1 MNLTTYGPGGFDPA
15 KPNDN
20 VIDVVVLP
28 VDPAAENRD
37 DLHAKARQAL
47 AANTTYLALPTPTN
61 AQVVAQVARLTRECS
76 ALIKLLLDDL
86 NDTTGT

>member
-28 VDPAAENRD
+28 VDLAAENRD
-37 DLHAKARQAL
+37 GLHAKARQAL
-47 AANTTYLALPTPTN
+47 AANATYLALPTPTN

-76 ALIKLLLDDL
+76 ALIRLVLDDL
-86 NDTTGT
+86 SDISGT